1 EIKNARSLQMS
12 SSHLFLLLLTFFS
25 SSQARKLIDC
35 FHGFTGEIEA
45 SVHEGYLPTNDTRMC
60 AAEWCMKIIIHS
72 AIDSDNFMR
81 RGVSSRCA
89 YTGGDRQL
97 CYRAEDASGNNNCTQ
112 VTHYDGMRGN
122 FSLCCCRTSYCNRA
136 TTEELFP
143 RKEAM
148 VSKSRRDSDIEN
160 ISIDNYFSLSIP
172 ALIAFRTFF

>member
-1 EIKNARSLQMS
+1 FQMS
-12 SSHLFLLLLTFFS
+12 ASHLVFIVLSVVITT
-25 SSQARKLIDC
+25 QARNLIDC

-60 AAEWCMKIIIHS
+60 AAEWCMKVIVHS
-72 AIDSDNFMR
+72 AIDNDGYMR

-97 CYRAEDASGNNNCTQ
+97 CYRAEDADGNNNCTQ

-122 FSLCCCRTSYCNRA
+122 FSLCCCRTAYCNRV
-136 TTEELFP
+136 TTDELFP

-148 VSKSRRDSDIEN
+148 VSKHRRESITEN
-160 ISIDNYFSLSIP
+160 ATNLLSLLIP
-172 ALIAFRTFF
+172 ALIALFWV